1 MVDYMNWN
9 IFETKKFSGMVNSN
23 TGEIIAYEKSPLLSR
38 KKLKT
43 NVDAKINNFPYTDE
57 DYVIL
62 AAKKAI

>member
-9 IFETKKFSGMVNSN
+9 IFETKKFSEMVNSN

-43 NVDAKINNFPYTDE
+43 NVDVKINSFPYTDE
-57 DYVIL
+57 DFVIL

>member
-1 MVDYMNWN
+1 MNWN
-9 IFETKKFSGMVNSN
+9 IFETKKFSEMVNSN

-43 NVDAKINNFPYTDE
+43 NVDVKINSFPYTDE
-57 DYVIL
+57 DFVIL